1 MPKGAKTEIDVP
13 DPRSLTDFAE
23 EWFKLGP
30 GYFSKRRAFDRK
42 PERVRAKMI
51 VRKYLQHNYG
61 LSLVKVGHFSCR
73 AHHAT
78 VMNSLEKHDE
88 AMSYDKGYE
97 RMYREFT
104 KLAME
109 RGYHARNL

>member
-1 MPKGAKTEIDVP
+1 MLF
-13 DPRSLTDFAE
+13 RSIFRGVAGGSVGMD
-23 EWFKLGP
+23 
-30 GYFSKRRAFDRK
+30 RATADY
-42 PERVRAKMI
+42 MGM
-51 VRKYLQHNYG
+51 L
-61 LSLVKVGHFSCR
+61 
-73 AHHAT
+73 AT